1 MPVTAEPKATAI
13 QDTSVENNLGL
24 VHACAHRFKG
34 RGIEYDDLY
43 QAGCMGLV
51 KASAAFDAG
60 RGVMFS
66 TYAVPVILGEIR
78 RLFRDGGT
86 VKVSRSLKELGLAAG
101 RTRELLGSELG
112 REATVNE
119 VAERMGRAP
128 EDVAQALAAT
138 TPPLSLT
145 GGEEDGS
152 GQIDLPE
159 EGPEERLS
167 DLLSLQQVLSSL
179 QQLLS
184 SSEERDRQL
193 IFLRYYRRKTQTEVA
208 RRLGM
213 TQVQVSRREKRI
225 LQSMRQQLLD

>member
-1 MPVTAEPKATAI
+1 MVTDKTRREAFIT
-13 QDTSVENNLGL
+13 QNLGL
-24 VHACAHRFKG
+24 VHACAGRFRG
-34 RGIEYDDLY
+34 RGMEYDDLY
-43 QAGCMGLV
+43 SAGCVGLI
-51 KASAAFDAG
+51 KAYDNFDES
-60 RGVMFS
+60 RGVGFS

-167 DLLSLQQVLSSL
+167 DLLSLQQLLSSL
-179 QQLLS
+179 
-184 SSEERDRQL
+184 EERDRQL